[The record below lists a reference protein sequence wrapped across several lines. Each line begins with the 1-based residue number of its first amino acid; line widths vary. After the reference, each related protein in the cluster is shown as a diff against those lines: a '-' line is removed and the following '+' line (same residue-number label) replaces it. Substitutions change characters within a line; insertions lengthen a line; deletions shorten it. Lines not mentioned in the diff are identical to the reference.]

1 MIDLMLPIQSP
12 VTLCCP
18 CCAPFF
24 SLAAVIPVISLYR
37 FPLPHFT
44 TTCADLLLPG
54 CWVNNRN
61 FLLVWVKLIDRAR
74 FFSPSAVWFNSSHC
88 QHDMSMRVSVPFVMQ
103 RPIGTHSF
111 ANKVLHDVFAHG
123 IDLLLPGKFTRQRNF
138 HFTRK
143 LRIRTGFFTLYC
155 IPQNVPIS
163 SKYSRGI
170 FRQ

>member
-1 MIDLMLPIQSP
+1 MIDLMLPIQAP

-54 CWVNNRN
+54 CWVNSRDFLPVFIELIYA
-61 FLLVWVKLIDRAR
+61 FLLIRPFSIAR
-74 FFSPSAVWFNSSHC
+74 KRSGC
-88 QHDMSMRVSVPFVMQ
+88 QHDMRMRVSVSFVMQ
-103 RPIGTHSF
+103 HPIGTHSF
-111 ANKVLHDVFAHG
+111 ANKILHDVFAYG